1 MMDMRRKIG
10 SMLILF
16 AFLWLFRNLYHH
28 SLGAVGCFLI
38 SIFLAFK
45 SYQQWKQGIRDK
57 K

>member
-1 MMDMRRKIG
+1 MMDMRRRIG

-16 AFLWLFRNLYHH
+16 AFLWLFRILYDH
-28 SLGAVGCFLI
+28 SLGAVGCLLI

-45 SYQQWKQGIRDK
+45 AYQHWKQGIRGK